1 MYAAKVLFVFLLMCA
16 QVDIVEGRRL
26 PLDNALEDMRKRL
39 QGETDFTTDIS
50 TGYDYFT
57 EAPMIT
63 ILTSTAVIDLPASPY
78 VTPATYPEENTF
90 DANIHISI
98 AREVL
103 DLIAQECQWGEERCV
118 AIETEVAQYLNRA
131 RVQTGS
137 AGPLMNDAPS
147 IVYVVIC
154 IVFVLVGLTGLAL
167 ALDRF
172 LPSEAVY
179 DGLSYVGHA
188 VMDMFGG
195 VWRFIFRRHVV
206 RSQVVIEPM
215 SARPDGEPR
224 ASAAVE
230 PVGAFTGADVYP
242 AMYPAM
248 FQVLY
253 FVCILGGGA
262 KSCIKLPYLSYRRA
276 EGLSTWVQKHACN
289 DHIPTLFFLRQ

>member
-1 MYAAKVLFVFLLMCA
+1 MYAAKILFVFLLMCA
-16 QVDIVEGRRL
+16 QVDIVESRRL
-26 PLDNALEDMRKRL
+26 PLDNALDDMRKRL

-50 TGYDYFT
+50 TTDYFT
-57 EAPMIT
+57 EAPIIT
-63 ILTSTAVIDLPASPY
+63 LLTSTAVMDLPASPY
-78 VTPATYPEENTF
+78 VTPATFPEEITIDTNS
-90 DANIHISI
+90 HSSI
-98 AREVL
+98 ARDVL
-103 DLIAQECQWGEERCV
+103 NLIAQECQWGEDRCA

-137 AGPLMNDAPS
+137 AGPLMSDAPS

-195 VWRFIFRRHVV
+195 VWRFLFRRHVA

-215 SARPDGEPR
+215 SARPDVGPQV
-224 ASAAVE
+224 SAAVE

-276 EGLSTWVQKHACN
+276 EGLSTWVQKHAYN